1 MDRGEPA
8 RIAAQAA
15 GAVAGLSRE
24 RPDQACADVAPCRGV
39 VPITADA
46 PTALPASISR
56 RSNPMN
62 QTLSPERV
70 RADVAELLDCDPAG
84 IAPEENLV
92 DLGLDSV
99 RIMVLVDRW
108 RAAGAA
114 ALEFADLAEQPELG
128 HWTELLTG
136 GAA

>member
-1 MDRGEPA
+1 
-8 RIAAQAA
+8 
-15 GAVAGLSRE
+15 
-24 RPDQACADVAPCRGV
+24 
-39 VPITADA
+39 
-46 PTALPASISR
+46 
-56 RSNPMN
+56 MN

-70 RADVAELLDCDPAG
+70 RADVAELLGCEPAEIEPG
-84 IAPEENLV
+84 ENLN

-99 RIMVLVDRW
+99 RIMVLVERW

-114 ALEFADLAEQPELG
+114 SLEYPDLAEQPELA